1 MKETLFKVRVYY
13 EDTDM
18 GGIVYHANYIKFC
31 ERARSEQF
39 FSANVTLG
47 DGDCHFVVKDL
58 SAHFLKPARLG
69 DLLHVSAQVL
79 TCKNASLVV
88 RHEIFKEEEKLFWMD
103 VTLAYVCK
111 GKLSRIDDATKTF
124 LLR

>member
-1 MKETLFKVRVYY
+1 MKETLHRVRVYY

-31 ERARSEQF
+31 ERARSEKF
-39 FSANVTLG
+39 FSANFVLG

-58 SAHFLKPARLG
+58 NAHFLKPARLG